1 MEKNF
6 SAALAHVLNSEVGFQ
21 DDPKDAG
28 NKLPDGRQ
36 GCTNLGVT
44 QSTWESFVGHPVS
57 REDMKRLTEERVAR
71 LYRHK
76 YWDAVKADEL
86 PDGVDYLV
94 FDFAVNAGPG
104 RAIKLLQS
112 VVGVPE
118 DGAIGPKTLKAVES
132 ITPATVIQTYTEAKE
147 EFYRSLN
154 AFKVYGKGWLARTDT
169 AEKTAYTLLG

>member
-1 MEKNF
+1 
-6 SAALAHVLNSEVGFQ
+6 
-21 DDPKDAG
+21 
-28 NKLPDGRQ
+28 
-36 GCTNLGVT
+36 
-44 QSTWESFVGHPVS
+44 
-57 REDMKRLTEERVAR
+57 MKRLTEERVAR